1 MNPTSAAPAAAASAE
16 SAAATELREFLAFRL
31 GADEYGIEMLR
42 VHEIRSYE
50 RPSRVADAPEFV
62 KGVIN
67 LRGVIVPIV
76 DLRVRLQ
83 LQTARYDALTV
94 VIVLQVGQR
103 VMGLV
108 VDAVS
113 EVIALQPDQLRPAP
127 PQRAG
132 LASEHLLAIGA
143 LDERMLIL
151 VDIDKLIGGADI
163 GGGGAGGG
171 CGPCTLQ

>member
-1 MNPTSAAPAAAASAE
+1 MNPSTAAPAAAAPAA
-16 SAAATELREFLAFRL
+16 SAATTDLREFLAFRL
-31 GADEYGIEMLR
+31 GADEYGIDMLR

-50 RPSRVADAPEFV
+50 RPSRVADAPAFV

-83 LQTARYDALTV
+83 LQVAQYDALTV
-94 VIVLQVGQR
+94 VIVLQVGSR
-103 VMGLV
+103 VMGVV

-113 EVIALQPDQLRPAP
+113 EVIALQPDQLRPAGP
-127 PQRAG
+127 
-132 LASEHLLAIGA
+132 ASEHQLAIGA
-143 LDERMLIL
+143 VGERLLIL

-163 GGGGAGGG
+163 GGG
-171 CGPCTLQ
+171 PRTLQ

>member
-83 LQTARYDALTV
+83 LQTARYDALTWWSTPSA
-94 VIVLQVGQR
+94 R
-103 VMGLV
+103 SSRCSPTSC
-108 VDAVS
+108 APHRRS
-113 EVIALQPDQLRPAP
+113 APAWP
-127 PQRAG
+127 ANTCWPSARSTNA
-132 LASEHLLAIGA
+132 
-143 LDERMLIL
+143 
-151 VDIDKLIGGADI
+151 
-163 GGGGAGGG
+163 
-171 CGPCTLQ
+171 C

>member
-1 MNPTSAAPAAAASAE
+1 MNPSTAAPAAAAPAA
-16 SAAATELREFLAFRL
+16 SAAATDWREFLAFRL
-31 GADEYGIEMLR
+31 GADEYGIDMLR

-83 LQTARYDALTV
+83 LQVAQYDALTV
-94 VIVLQVGQR
+94 VIVLQVGPR
-103 VMGLV
+103 VMGVV

-113 EVIALQPDQLRPAP
+113 EVIALQPDQLRPAVKRKP
-127 PQRAG
+127 TTTASAKPNSISCACHSGPARYGWPSQPLNCSAHSSTESAAKL
-132 LASEHLLAIGA
+132 LAS
-143 LDERMLIL
+143 R
-151 VDIDKLIGGADI
+151 
-163 GGGGAGGG
+163 
-171 CGPCTLQ
+171 